1 MKKAEHELLVRRM
14 PRMSDEEY
22 WTLFAELYR
31 ESPKEYLVT
40 LLRGLGQ
47 RDVLSSEVFASL
59 APLFSDVDRQK
70 ILQRLL
76 PSYADPADIE
86 RLLTLVG
93 LTERREWI
101 AHLVRVEGKAAAFVL
116 LRALRCVEDDR
127 ELLLRV
133 ARFLLRR
140 GDALSFNVASLMR
153 LSFGLDELR
162 GTFSLQ
168 LQPWQLDKMEQD
180 WAYFSRQM
188 NL

>member
-70 ILQRLL
+70 IRQRLL

-86 RLLTLVG
+86 RLWTLVG

-188 NL
+188 NF

>member
-1 MKKAEHELLVRRM
+1 MCSRVRCLRLW
-14 PRMSDEEY
+14 RRS
-22 WTLFAELYR
+22 
-31 ESPKEYLVT
+31 SPT
-40 LLRGLGQ
+40 SIAR
-47 RDVLSSEVFASL
+47 RFSSASC
-59 APLFSDVDRQK
+59 
-70 ILQRLL
+70 RL
-76 PSYADPADIE
+76 I
-86 RLLTLVG
+86 
-93 LTERREWI
+93 
-101 AHLVRVEGKAAAFVL
+101 KAAAFVL
-116 LRALRCVEDDR
+116 LRALRYEEADR

-188 NL
+188 NF

>member
-14 PRMSDEEY
+14 PRMDDTEY
-22 WTLFAELYR
+22 WTLFDRLYR

-47 RDVLSSEVFASL
+47 RDVLSSSVFAAL
-59 APLFSDVDRQK
+59 VPLFSEVDRQK

-76 PSYADPADIE
+76 PTYDHPDDIE
-86 RLLTLVG
+86 RLFALLG
-93 LTERREWI
+93 LTERRDRI

-116 LRALRCVEDDR
+116 LKALRYVEEDR

-168 LQPWQLDKMEQD
+168 LQPWQLDKMEHD
-180 WAYFSRQM
+180 WTYFSRQM
-188 NL
+188 NF

>member
-1 MKKAEHELLVRRM
+1 MQDLMRDPYLLPDVKACGSGEIMDIH
-14 PRMSDEEY
+14 
-22 WTLFAELYR
+22 
-31 ESPKEYLVT
+31 
-40 LLRGLGQ
+40 
-47 RDVLSSEVFASL
+47 
-59 APLFSDVDRQK
+59 
-70 ILQRLL
+70 ILQSTVNISRL

-86 RLLTLVG
+86 CLLTLVG

-188 NL
+188 NF